1 MNLVLLEIDAET
13 HVLSISENSPVCR
26 IDRYNTEVD
35 LILPEE
41 LEGATVR
48 LNFELPVQSRDG
60 CMFHPFVYL
69 SGVPYTFP
77 PALLLAADNQI
88 IPIRAVITTFDE
100 ETATRRT
107 FASVNSVSLE
117 VARALQMEIDDPGWM
132 IDVGLEDV
140 LLDVNLEGKHLLFTQ
155 YDTDITDI
163 DLTQIL
169 RDGQLS
175 YEVEQIGRAHV

>member
-13 HVLSISENSPVCR
+13 HMLSISENSPVCR

-88 IPIRAVITTFDE
+88 IPIRAVIT
-100 ETATRRT
+100 A
-107 FASVNSVSLE
+107 
-117 VARALQMEIDDPGWM
+117 
-132 IDVGLEDV
+132 
-140 LLDVNLEGKHLLFTQ
+140 
-155 YDTDITDI
+155 
-163 DLTQIL
+163 
-169 RDGQLS
+169 
-175 YEVEQIGRAHV
+175 